1 MTDNPEI
8 DALIVDD
15 EPLARK
21 RLETLCSRLE
31 TIIRTRLASNGN
43 EALKA
48 IETRPP
54 DLILLDVDMPD
65 ISGIEVAEIC
75 KLRGKTPE
83 IIFTTAHSK
92 YAVRA
97 FRLHAVDF
105 LLKPVKQ
112 ALLSEAVNRVIERLQ
127 KSESSG
133 HAEQS
138 NYAFLWV
145 KDGEGSLQIR
155 CSDISY
161 IVAEQDYMRLCL
173 PNRSFL
179 IHGTMQ
185 SVSELLPKGMF
196 VRIHRSTMVRRHF
209 VKENRRSGRR
219 QYVVLQDGT
228 DLTIGAS
235 FADRILGQAGGSGLL
250 ETVSE

>member
-1 MTDNPEI
+1 MIVDPEI

-15 EPLARK
+15 EPLACK
-21 RLETLCSRLE
+21 RLETLCSRLG
-31 TIIRTRLASNGN
+31 TITRTRTVSNGLD
-43 EALKA
+43 ALKA
-48 IETRPP
+48 IETEPP

-65 ISGIEVAEIC
+65 ISGIEVAERC
-75 KLRGKTPE
+75 KLKGKSPE

-127 KSESSG
+127 KSDSSG
-133 HAEQS
+133 HVEQS
-138 NYAFLWV
+138 NDTFLWV

-155 CSDISY
+155 CADISY
-161 IVAEQDYMRLCL
+161 IMAEQDYMRLCL
-173 PNRSFL
+173 SDRSFL
-179 IHGTMQ
+179 VHGTMQ
-185 SVSELLPKGMF
+185 SLYELLPKGMF
-196 VRIHRSTMVRRHF
+196 VRIHRSTIVRRNF
-209 VKENRRSGRR
+209 VKEVRRSGRR

-228 DLTIGAS
+228 DLTIGGS
-235 FADRILGQAGGSGLL
+235 FADNILGQAGGFGLL